1 MTMIK
6 LYDCTTA
13 PSPRRTRMFLAEKGV
28 EYENIQIDLTKGE
41 QLSESFRKI
50 NPGCTVPALVTED
63 GDTLTEN
70 AGISA
75 YLEALYPEPA
85 LLGTT
90 PIEKAQIA
98 TWNWRCE
105 MAGLMSAAEALRN
118 SSPNM
123 KDRALPGPKNI
134 AQIPELA
141 ERGVMK
147 LGWFFK
153 TLNRQL
159 SAYEFVAGNS
169 YSVADITATIA
180 VDFGRWVKVY
190 PKEDQT
196 ALLTWHDRMK
206 ARPNYKA

>member
-1 MTMIK
+1 MIK

-28 EYENIQIDLTKGE
+28 AYENIQVDLEKGE
-41 QLSESFRKI
+41 QMSDAFRKI
-50 NPGCTVPALVTED
+50 NPGCTVPAMVTED
-63 GDTLTEN
+63 GTVLTEN

-75 YLEALYPEPA
+75 YLEALYPEPS

-90 PIEKAQIA
+90 PMEKANIA

-105 MAGLMSAAEALRN
+105 MGGLMSAAEALRN

-134 AQIPELA
+134 PQIPELA
-141 ERGVMK
+141 ERGLMK

-159 SAYEFVAGNS
+159 SVNEYVAGDS
-169 YSVADITATIA
+169 YSVADITATIV

-190 PKEDQT
+190 PQDTQT
-196 ALLTWHDRMK
+196 DLLEWHARMK
-206 ARPNYKA
+206 ERPNYKA

>member
-1 MTMIK
+1 MIK

-13 PSPRRTRMFLAEKGV
+13 PSPRRTRMFLAEKGI
-28 EYENIQIDLTKGE
+28 EYENIQVDLTKGE
-41 QLSESFRKI
+41 QLGEAFRKI
-50 NPGCTVPALVTED
+50 NPGCTVPAMVTED
-63 GDTLTEN
+63 GTVLTEN

-90 PIEKAQIA
+90 PMEKAEIA

-105 MAGLMSAAEALRN
+105 MGGLMSAAEALRN

-134 AQIPELA
+134 PQIPELA

-159 SAYEFVAGNS
+159 SGNEFVAGES
-169 YSVADITATIA
+169 YSVADITATIV
-180 VDFGRWVKVY
+180 VDFGRWVKVV
-190 PKEDQT
+190 PQEDQT
-196 ALLTWHDRMK
+196 ALLAWHARMK
-206 ARPNYKA
+206 ERPNYKA

>member
-1 MTMIK
+1 MLK

-13 PSPRRTRMFLAEKGV
+13 PSPRRTRMFLAEKGI

-41 QLSESFRKI
+41 QMSPEFRKI

-70 AGISA
+70 AGIAA
-75 YLEALYPEPA
+75 YLEALHPEPA

-90 PIEKAQIA
+90 PIEKAQVA

-105 MAGLMSAAEALRN
+105 IGGLMSAAEALRN
-118 SSPNM
+118 SSPAM

-134 AQIPELA
+134 PQIPELA
-141 ERGVMK
+141 ERGLMK

-153 TLNRQL
+153 TLDRQL
-159 SAYEFVAGNS
+159 TANEFVAGDS
-169 YSVADITATIA
+169 YSVADITATVV
-180 VDFGRWVKVY
+180 VDFGRWVKVT
-190 PKEDQT
+190 PEEDQT
-196 ALLTWHDRMK
+196 ALLAWHARMK
-206 ARPNYKA
+206 DRPSYKA

>member
-1 MTMIK
+1 MIK

-13 PSPRRTRMFLAEKGV
+13 PSPRRTRMFLAEKGI
-28 EYENIQIDLTKGE
+28 EYENIQVDLTKGE
-41 QLSESFRKI
+41 QLGEAFRKI

-63 GDTLTEN
+63 GNVLTEN

-75 YLEALYPEPA
+75 YLEALYPEPP

-90 PIEKAQIA
+90 PMEKAEIA

-105 MAGLMSAAEALRN
+105 MGGLMSAAEALRN
-118 SSPNM
+118 SSPAM

-141 ERGVMK
+141 ERGLMK

-153 TLNRQL
+153 TLDRQL
-159 SAYEFVAGNS
+159 SLNEYVAGGK
-169 YSVADITATIA
+169 YSVADITATIV
-180 VDFGRWVKVY
+180 VDFGRWVKVT
-190 PKEDQT
+190 PQEDQT
-196 ALLTWHDRMK
+196 ALLAWHARMK
-206 ARPNYKA
+206 ERPSYKA

>member
-1 MTMIK
+1 
-6 LYDCTTA
+6 
-13 PSPRRTRMFLAEKGV
+13 MFLSEKSIA
-28 EYENIQIDLTKGE
+28 YENIQVDLTKGE
-41 QLSESFRKI
+41 QMSESFRKI

-63 GDTLTEN
+63 GDVLTEN

-75 YLEALYPEPA
+75 YLEALYPNPP

-90 PIEKAQIA
+90 PMEKAQIA

-105 MAGLMSAAEALRN
+105 MGGLMSAAEALRN
-118 SSPNM
+118 SSPAM

-134 AQIPELA
+134 PQIPELA

-153 TLNRQL
+153 TLDRQL
-159 SAYEFVAGNS
+159 SANEFVAGKT
-169 YSVADITATIA
+169 YSVADITATIV

-196 ALLTWHDRMK
+196 ALLAWHDRMK

>member
-206 ARPNYKA
+206 ARPKYKA

>member
-1 MTMIK
+1 MMIK
-6 LYDCTTA
+6 LYDCATA
-13 PSPRRTRMFLAEKGV
+13 PSPRRTRMFLAEKGI
-28 EYENIQIDLTKGE
+28 EYENIQVDLTKGE
-41 QLSESFRKI
+41 QMSEAFRKI

-63 GDTLTEN
+63 GDVLTEN

-90 PIEKAQIA
+90 PMEKAEIA

-105 MAGLMSAAEALRN
+105 MGGLMSAAEALRN
-118 SSPNM
+118 SSPAM

-134 AQIPELA
+134 PQIPELA
-141 ERGVMK
+141 ERGLMK

-153 TLNRQL
+153 TMNHQL
-159 SAYEFVAGNS
+159 SANEFIAGDS
-169 YSVADITATIA
+169 YSVADITATIV

-190 PKEDQT
+190 PENDQT
-196 ALLTWHDRMK
+196 ALLAWHDRMK
-206 ARPNYKA
+206 ARPNYTA

>member
-1 MTMIK
+1 MIT

-13 PSPRRTRMFLAEKGV
+13 PSPRRTRMFLAEKGID
-28 EYENIQIDLTKGE
+28 YENIQVDLRKGE
-41 QLSESFRKI
+41 QMSESFRKI
-50 NPGCTVPALVTED
+50 NPGCTVPAMITED
-63 GDTLTEN
+63 GAVLTEN
-70 AGISA
+70 AGIA
-75 YLEALYPEPA
+75 VYLEALYPDPP

-90 PIEKAQIA
+90 PMQKADIA

-105 MAGLMSAAEALRN
+105 MGGLMSVAEALRN

-123 KDRALPGPKNI
+123 KDRALPGPRNI

-159 SAYEFVAGNS
+159 SVNEYVC
-169 YSVADITATIA
+169 
-180 VDFGRWVKVY
+180 
-190 PKEDQT
+190 
-196 ALLTWHDRMK
+196 LLYTSPSPRD
-206 ARPNYKA
+206 